1 MEKSRMKYVIALI
14 ILFTSSSLT
23 QAQSYDWAIS
33 SQGKLV
39 DEGNA
44 VCMDSD
50 GNSYITGYFS
60 SNPFALGSFSLTNS
74 SVNPQLPQNSDMF
87 VVKID
92 KTGKAIWAIQSNGS
106 GEEKGIDIACDKT
119 GHIVVVGIFK
129 GASATFGTTE
139 LKNPSINSFSVFI
152 MRINSQGNILWV
164 QRAGGKSDTHV
175 YSVSCGPN
183 GEIYIT
189 GSFAHG
195 VTFGG
200 YEYKS
205 KSGNNSSVFVA
216 KYLSNGELKWFEQIH
231 GKGRGGQNSTQV
243 GKAIFATND
252 SRFVYVAGWFRGRVT
267 FGNEE
272 ITSNDF
278 FTDPRSN
285 IFITK
290 YDSDGNT
297 IWTKTIGRK
306 QINFSGDPEVTDI
319 AVDAQG
325 SSYVTG
331 HFPGVLIFGNEEMKG
346 VPSRGKSWNRDIFL
360 AKYDSDGNHLWH
372 TSAGGSDNDES
383 HSVALTPN
391 GVTITGTVSW
401 GDVKFGNVS
410 MSPGFPNLFVANY
423 NADGKCLWAIGAK
436 AVVSS
441 TGKGIATDGINTVVT
456 GQFLASGIT
465 FGKISLKGIGS
476 GNFFAAKIK

>member
-1 MEKSRMKYVIALI
+1 MKKIIIALI
-14 ILFTSSSLT
+14 TVLASLSFVH
-23 QAQSYDWAIS
+23 AQSYDWAIA
-33 SQGKLV
+33 SQGKIA
-39 DEGNA
+39 DTGNA
-44 VCMDSD
+44 VCMDAE
-50 GNSYITGYFS
+50 GNSYVTGSFS
-60 SNPFALGSFSLTNS
+60 SSAFAIGGFSLTNTTITS
-74 SVNPQLPQNSDMF
+74 TNPYDAFDMF
-87 VVKID
+87 VAKID
-92 KTGKAIWAIQSNGS
+92 KTGKVVWAIQSNGA
-106 GEEKGIDIACDKT
+106 GEERGIDIACDKT
-119 GHIVVVGIFK
+119 GHIAVVGIFK
-129 GASATFGTTE
+129 GAKATFGTTE
-139 LKNPSINSFSVFI
+139 LANLNTSSFSSFI
-152 MRINSQGNILWV
+152 MRINALGKVQWV
-164 QRAGGKSDTHV
+164 QWADGKSSAEV

-216 KYLSNGELKWFEQIH
+216 KYLSDGTLKWFEQIH
-231 GKGRGGQNSTQV
+231 GKGYGGQNSTQV
-243 GKAIFATND
+243 GKAIFATDD
-252 SRFVYVAGWFRGRVT
+252 SKFVYVAGWFRGRVT

-297 IWTKTIGRK
+297 LWTRSIGRK
-306 QINFSGDPEVTDI
+306 QVYFSGDPEVTDI
-319 AVDAQG
+319 AVDAQEN
-325 SSYVTG
+325 SYVTG
-331 HFPGVLIFGNEEMKG
+331 HFPGILIFGNEEMKG
-346 VPSRGKSWNRDIFL
+346 VLSRGKSWNRDIFL
-360 AKYDSDGNHLWH
+360 AKYDSEGNHLWH
-372 TSAGGSDNDES
+372 RSAGGSDNDES
-383 HSVALTPN
+383 HSIALTPN

-401 GDVKFGNVS
+401 GDVKFGDVQ
-410 MSPGFPNLFVANY
+410 MAPGFPNLFVANY

-441 TGKGIATDGINTVVT
+441 IGKGIATDGTNTIVT
-456 GQFLASGIT
+456 GQYLANGIT